1 VSAASA
7 SSADWVEPRRILV
20 VRLGALGDIIHA
32 LPAVGALRQRFP
44 HAEIGWVVEERWAE
58 LLCASS
64 CPRSG
69 SRSPQR
75 PLVDHLHFVKTKL
88 WRKSLA
94 SPETWHEIA
103 VALSDLRAPHYD
115 VAVDFQGSI
124 RSALIARLSQA
135 QDTYG
140 FAQPRETIASMFYSQ
155 PVLGRG
161 SHVIEQNL
169 SLAEAIAHC
178 HLAPCAIRFPHD
190 SAAQSKCED
199 RLRELGI
206 TDFVLL
212 NPGAGWGAKQW
223 PANRFGEVA
232 RDLTQLGFKPLVNL
246 GPGEE
251 PLAHAVEAASEG
263 TARSISCSLAE
274 LVALTRRARLF
285 VGGDT
290 GPLHLAAAL
299 NVPVLAIFGPTNPE
313 RNGPYG
319 TQSVVLRSPSSQ
331 TSHSRRAE
339 IDPGLLEI
347 TAGQVLHAARELL
360 RVDHD

>member
-7 SSADWVEPRRILV
+7 SSADWVEPQRILV
-20 VRLGALGDIIHA
+20 VRLGALGDIIHT

-44 HAEIGWVVEERWAE
+44 DAEIGWVVEERWVE

-64 CPRSG
+64 CPRAG
-69 SRSPQR
+69 PRSLQR
-75 PLVDHLHFVKTKL
+75 PLVDRLHFVKTKL

-135 QDTYG
+135 QDIYG
-140 FAQPRETIASMFYSQ
+140 FAQPRETIASMFYSH
-155 PVLGRG
+155 PVLARG

-169 SLAEAIAHC
+169 SLAEAVAHR
-178 HLAPCAIRFPHD
+178 HLAPCTVGFPLD
-190 SAAQSKCED
+190 SAAERKCED
-199 RLRELGI
+199 LLRDLAI

-223 PANRFGEVA
+223 PADRFGEVA
-232 RDLTQLGFKPLVNL
+232 RDLTRLGFKPLVNF

-251 PLAHAVEAASEG
+251 PLAQTVEAASEG

-274 LVALTRRARLF
+274 LIALVRRARLF
-285 VGGDT
+285 IGGDT
-290 GPLHLAAAL
+290 GPLHLASAL
-299 NVPVLAIFGPTNPE
+299 KVPVVAIFGPTDPD

-319 TQSVVLRSPSSQ
+319 TQNVVLRSPSSQ

-347 TAGQVLHAARELL
+347 TAAQVLHAARQLL
-360 RVDHD
+360 GVGHA